1 MATKKTQTID
11 YSNAPETLDDHPFF
25 GIRIDDP
32 EQQAFRDSIWDSK
45 CDIVFCNAKAGT
57 GKTTI
62 AVATAF
68 LMVQYHL
75 YDEVVYLTA
84 AGVHE
89 YKQGALPG
97 TIEQKSAILMQ
108 PLYQAVANLGYDPE
122 SIVKSDG
129 NALYQKD
136 GTACITAMTNSYI
149 RGINIGS
156 STHKVVYIIEEAQN
170 FSVDELRTALSR
182 VNEGSK
188 TIVIGHDKQCD
199 LKYKQESGFVAFM
212 NHFKDRDWCKVCTL
226 TKNYRGRVSSWAD
239 QL

>member
-1 MATKKTQTID
+1 MANKKVPTVD
-11 YSNAPETLDDHPFF
+11 YSNSPETLCEHPFF

-32 EQQAFRDSIWDSK
+32 EQQEFRDAIWNPQY
-45 CDIVFCNAKAGT
+45 DIVFCNSKAGT
-57 GKTTI
+57 GKTLL
-62 AVATAF
+62 AVATGL
-68 LMVQYHL
+68 LMVKYGR
-75 YDEVVYLTA
+75 YDELIYMTA

-108 PLYQAVANLGYDPE
+108 PLYQAVSRLGFDPE
-122 SIVKSDG
+122 QVIKSDS
-129 NALYQKD
+129 NMLSQKD
-136 GTACITAMTNSYI
+136 GTAEITCMTNSYI
-149 RGINIGS
+149 RGINIGAPD
-156 STHKVVYIIEEAQN
+156 HPVVYILDECEN

-199 LKYKQESGFVAFM
+199 LKYKQESGFVPFM
-212 NHFKDRDWCKVCTL
+212 NHFKDRDWCKVCKL

>member
-1 MATKKTQTID
+1 MATKKTQTVD
-11 YSNAPETLDDHPFF
+11 YSNSPANLDEHPFF

-32 EQQAFRDSIWDSK
+32 EQQAFRDAIWDSK
-45 CDIVFCNAKAGT
+45 YDIVFCNAKAGC
-57 GKTTI
+57 GKTLLAI
-62 AVATAF
+62 GAGL
-68 LMVQYHL
+68 LMVKYGR
-75 YDEVVYLTA
+75 YDELIYMTA

-108 PLYQAVANLGYDPE
+108 PLYQAVSRLGFDPEQVIKNDANLLNQ
-122 SIVKSDG
+122 KSG
-129 NALYQKD
+129 VAQ
-136 GTACITAMTNSYI
+136 ITCMTNSYI

-156 STHKVVYIIEEAQN
+156 PDHPVVFVIDEAAN
-170 FSVDELRTALSR
+170 MTKDDLRTALSR

-188 TIVIGHDKQCD
+188 TIVIGHDGQCD
-199 LKYKQESGFVAFM
+199 LKYKQESGFVAFL
-212 NHFKDRDWCKVCTL
+212 NHFKDRDWCKVCKL